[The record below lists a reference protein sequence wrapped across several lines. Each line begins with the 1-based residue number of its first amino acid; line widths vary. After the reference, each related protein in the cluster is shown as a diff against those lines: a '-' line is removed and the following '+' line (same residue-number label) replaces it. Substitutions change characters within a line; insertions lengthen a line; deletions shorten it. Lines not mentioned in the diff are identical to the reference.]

1 MSFCNQQPLNQQF
14 NIQTLVQQLYF
25 VVSDIECA
33 LQFVEQSQ
41 NVTRNIFLSQ
51 TPIIQQLNGVQILL
65 QLYVYSKYFDIV
77 YNALLKFQQQS
88 PQYIQ
93 MMEHNKTLIEKSNQ
107 QEAQLQKMI
116 VETQQLK
123 QEHLKAIK
131 NLEDKISQ
139 LEQEKIVLIEDNT
152 KLLINEK
159 SILQLDPNSQSIIEK
174 TPQPQQANYQTL
186 NRTITPFLI
195 NQPNSIT
202 QQVFSPV
209 PSFNQNIS
217 NICKFILNLQ
227 NIPAEVQN
235 VYKYLRN
242 HNLPTYVQSNT
253 AIVEIIVDQSQIK
266 LAQQCVVEMANML
279 PQMIFSMFKQ

>member
-25 VVSDIECA
+25 VVSDVECA

-88 PQYIQ
+88 PQYNQ
-93 MMEHNKTLIEKSNQ
+93 MMEHNKILIEKSNQ

-139 LEQEKIVLIEDNT
+139 LEKEKIVLIEDNT

-195 NQPNSIT
+195 NQLNSIT

-217 NICKFILNLQ
+217 NLSKFVLNLK

-235 VYKYLRN
+235 VYNYLRN
-242 HNLPTYVQSNT
+242 HNLPTYVQPNT
-253 AIVEIIVDQSQIK
+253 AIVEIIVDQSQIQ
-266 LAQQCVVEMANML
+266 LAQQCVVEIATMI

>member
-25 VVSDIECA
+25 VVSDVECA

-51 TPIIQQLNGVQILL
+51 TPIIQSLNGVQILL

-88 PQYIQ
+88 P

-139 LEQEKIVLIEDNT
+139 LEKEKIVLIEDNT

-266 LAQQCVVEMANML
+266 LAQQCVVEMGNML

>member
-1 MSFCNQQPLNQQF
+1 MSFCNQQPFNQQF

-25 VVSDIECA
+25 VVSDVECA

-65 QLYVYSKYFDIV
+65 QLHVYSKYFDIV

-88 PQYIQ
+88 SQYIQ

-139 LEQEKIVLIEDNT
+139 LEKEKIVLIEDNT

-159 SILQLDPNSQSIIEK
+159 SILQLDPNSEFIIEK

-195 NQPNSIT
+195 NQLNSIT

-217 NICKFILNLQ
+217 NLSKFILNLEY
-227 NIPAEVQN
+227 IPAEVQN
-235 VYKYLRN
+235 VYNYLRN
-242 HNLPTYVQSNT
+242 HKLPTYVQPNT
-253 AIVEIIVDQSQIK
+253 AIVEIFVDQSQIK
-266 LAQQCVVEMANML
+266 LAQQCVVEIATMI